1 MVLKSKHHHFT
12 TILLHWHSI
21 ENTRNMPWKSE
32 KDPYK
37 IWLSE
42 IILQQT
48 QVSQG
53 LGYYKNF
60 VEKYP
65 SIGQLAAAPEQEI
78 FKLWEGLGYYSR
90 CRNLI
95 ITAKNIAANYAGKFP
110 SHYDELLKLK
120 GIGPYTAAAIAS
132 FAFNKPHAVLDGNV
146 SRVLSRFFCIH
157 TAIDS
162 SEGRKQ
168 LELLAE
174 KLLDKKAPALYN
186 QAIMDFGAVICKP
199 RQPLCDQCLLQPY
212 CCAFKK
218 NLVNQLPFKS
228 KKIKKTERWFYYFI
242 LQKEDKIMVFHRN
255 KKDIWQ
261 NLNEFLL
268 VEADGNINPLQILR
282 RKKMQSLL
290 GKGFVVTHSSKT
302 YQQVLTHQTIYGYF
316 VKLSV
321 KQFPLI
327 DHSISAD
334 KFQLEKIAF
343 PRMIRHYLDDFPL

>member
-1 MVLKSKHHHFT
+1 MPLNSKHHYFT
-12 TILLHWHSI
+12 SILLHWHSI

-48 QVSQG
+48 QVNQG
-53 LGYYKNF
+53 LAYYNNF

-65 SIGQLAAAPEQEI
+65 SIGQLAAAAEPEI

-95 ITAKNIAANYAGKFP
+95 HTAKNIASNFAGKFP
-110 SHYDELLKLK
+110 PDYDELLKLK
-120 GIGPYTAAAIAS
+120 GIGPYTAAAISS

-146 SRVLSRFFCIH
+146 SRVLSRFFCLH

-162 SEGRKQ
+162 PEGKKQ
-168 LELLAE
+168 LAILAH
-174 KLLDKKAPALYN
+174 KLLDKEAPAVYN

-199 RQPLCDQCLLQPY
+199 RQPLCEQCLLQPH

-218 NLVNQLPFKS
+218 DLVNQLPYKS
-228 KKIKKTERWFYYFI
+228 KKTEKKQRWFYYFI
-242 LQKEDKIMVFHRN
+242 LQKEDHILIFHRH

-268 VEADGNINPLQILR
+268 VEADSDINPMQIFR

-290 GKGFVVTHSSKT
+290 GNDFVVTHRS
-302 YQQVLTHQTIYGYF
+302 QVYKQELTHQTIHGCF

-321 KQFPLI
+321 KHFPLI
-327 DHSISAD
+327 AD
-334 KFQLEKIAF
+334 AITTDKVQLEKIAF
-343 PRMIRHYLDDFPL
+343 PRMLRHYMHDFPL